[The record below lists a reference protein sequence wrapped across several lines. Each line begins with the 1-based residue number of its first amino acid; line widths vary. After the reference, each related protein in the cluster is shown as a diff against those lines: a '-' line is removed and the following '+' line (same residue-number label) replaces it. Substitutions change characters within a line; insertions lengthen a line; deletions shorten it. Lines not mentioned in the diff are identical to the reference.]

1 MNENLSWMLP
11 PPVFSWIEENIPF
24 GSTIVEFGSG
34 EGSKRLS
41 ENYNLF
47 SIEHNPE
54 WLGFSNGTYIY
65 APIQLSDEFPGEI
78 GWYDIDRIKENIPVK
93 IDLMIIDG
101 PNGAIGRSGILA
113 HTELFSWTFPV
124 VIDDLHREKEYTFSQ
139 KLSNKC
145 NLQCIHFAKTEKTEN
160 SVVRSFGVFSVKGK
174 V

>member
-24 GSTIVEFGSG
+24 GSTIVEFGCG
-34 EGSKRLS
+34 EASKRLS

-54 WLGFSNGTYIY
+54 WLGFSSGTYIY
-65 APIQLSDEFPGEI
+65 APIKLSDEFSGEI
-78 GWYDIDRIKENIPVK
+78 GWYDINLIKEKIPTK

-113 HTELFSWTFPV
+113 HIEFFSWTFPV

-139 KLSNKC
+139 KLSKKC
-145 NLQCIHFAKTEKTEN
+145 NLQCIHFAKTEKTET
-160 SVVRSFGVFSVKGK
+160 SSVRSFGVFSTKGK

>member
-78 GWYDIDRIKENIPVK
+78 GWYDINRIKENIPVK